1 MRTAML
7 IYFDLLPSLET
18 LSNAE
23 AGKLFKAI
31 LRYNVQG
38 VLPEKLGKCEAL
50 LFQQLKAQHDRDAA
64 HMNKPVR
71 SGARRPGS
79 GSAPW
84 MQGKA
89 IECI

>member
-50 LFQQLKAQHDRDAA
+50 VFQQLKAQHDRDIKHYEETSQKRREAA
-64 HMNKPVR
+64 RTRFGTLDTGESN
-71 SGARRPGS
+71 
-79 GSAPW
+79 
-84 MQGKA
+84 
-89 IECI
+89 